1 MTVRILSVAE
11 QEFSDAVSH
20 YNNESPG
27 LGFEFAIEVNATI
40 ERIKNNP
47 NAWTLLSRRTRRCLT
62 NRFPFGI
69 IYEGR
74 DDEILIVSVM
84 HLHRHPESWI
94 GRTHG

>member
-1 MTVRILSVAE
+1 MNVRILSVAE
-11 QEFSDAVSH
+11 QEFSVAVSY

-27 LGFEFAIEVNATI
+27 FGFEFAAEVQATV

-47 NAWTLLSRRTRRCLT
+47 EAWTLLSRRTRRCLT

-69 IYEGR
+69 IYQKR

-84 HLHRHPESWI
+84 HLHRHPESWT
-94 GRTHG
+94 GRADD

>member
-47 NAWTLLSRRTRRCLT
+47 NA
-62 NRFPFGI
+62 
-69 IYEGR
+69 
-74 DDEILIVSVM
+74 
-84 HLHRHPESWI
+84 
-94 GRTHG
+94 

>member
-74 DDEILIVSVM
+74 EEEILIVSVM
-84 HLHRHPESWI
+84 HLHRHPESWT
-94 GRTHG
+94 GRTQG